1 MRKFV
6 VFFLIVYLITSCN
19 VCVNEDTQDFI
30 ETPIIKEETVTKT
43 LTGTLGKTLYLVKMN
58 PTSKMVPAAASG
70 YVYSNE
76 NLDILN
82 DNDFTYE
89 NESRFVRKDNSIA
102 LELYSKQVN
111 SSRSVRS
118 FNEVEYNVNDERK
131 FWIMKKEALLIQ
143 NIEWEEIPV
152 KLRAKGEFCYIWVPD
167 EYWGEHY
174 NSVSEEIVTKLKEK
188 FDSIYP
194 RVTNVFGYPDSVEN
208 LRIHILIFD
217 IYSDSKSG
225 QVFGYFMPK
234 DYGSYEEIYRSNEC
248 CMFYLDAF
256 LTRKLPNMAYSTL
269 AHEFQHMINYYNK
282 TLRASNTTEGTQT
295 WFTEMLSM
303 LCEDML
309 QTFLGIKEEDSPIAR
324 MEYFNSGYYSHG
336 ITEWQNNQIS
346 YAYTY
351 AFGAYLVRNFGGIK
365 LLEAIAKN
373 KQTNKSAIEKAL
385 KELGYDETF
394 DSVFLKFS
402 QALIYE
408 DSNKL
413 TFNKNIT
420 EKLNGYEYAFNAF
433 NIWEKKNGTYT
444 KLGFIKV
451 SNYGPICFSVSDTKS
466 IRPYGFT
473 IHTQDSWQK
482 ITTDTLTINLIRQED
497 SSIDYQ
503 FILK

>member
-82 DNDFTYE
+82 DNDFIYE
-89 NESRFVRKDNSIA
+89 NESRFVRKDNPIA
-102 LELYSKQVN
+102 LEFYSKQVN
-111 SSRSVRS
+111 SSRSMRS

-131 FWIMKKEALLIQ
+131 FWIMKKEAWLIQ
-143 NIEWEEIPV
+143 NIEWEEIPA

-167 EYWGEHY
+167 EYWGEHC

-208 LRIHILIFD
+208 LKIHILIFD
-217 IYSDSKSG
+217 IYSDSENG

-234 DYGSYEEIYRSNEC
+234 DYGIYEETYRSNEC

-282 TLRASNTTEGTQT
+282 TLRASNTEGTQT
-295 WFTEMLSM
+295 WFTEMMSM

-309 QTFLGIKEEDSPIAR
+309 QTFLGIDDNDSPILR
-324 MEYFNSGYYSHG
+324 MKDFNSGYYTHG
-336 ITEWQNNQIS
+336 ITEWQNNTSYS
-346 YAYTY
+346 YACVY

-385 KELGYDETF
+385 KELGKELGYDETF

-408 DSNKL
+408 DSDKL
-413 TFNKNIT
+413 TLNKEIT
-420 EKLNGYEYAFNAF
+420 ETFGDYEYRFKAF
-433 NIWEKKNGTYT
+433 NIWDVSYRQGFKK
-444 KLGFIKV
+444 I
-451 SNYGPICFSVSDTKS
+451 YGPYCFNPSERLQL
-466 IRPYGFT
+466 RPYGFT

-482 ITTDTLTINLIRQED
+482 ITTDTLTINLIRPEG
-497 SSIDYQ
+497 SGIDYQ